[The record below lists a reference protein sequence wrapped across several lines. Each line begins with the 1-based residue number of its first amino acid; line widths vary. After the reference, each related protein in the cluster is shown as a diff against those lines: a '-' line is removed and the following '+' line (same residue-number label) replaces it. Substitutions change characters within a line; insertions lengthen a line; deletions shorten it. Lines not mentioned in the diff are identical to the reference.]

1 VGDVDDLERVIER
14 DGDRLYRLALRITGR
29 HDDAEAA
36 IQSAL
41 RAVAGAPHTLD
52 ADSPLSARIYRAVAR
67 AAHRTRRERSPHA
80 QDIAVE
86 RVIPR
91 LDRDGHFEPMDDWS
105 SRIGERAIDDRLGD
119 VVMDAIDALPVDDR
133 TALILHDLEG
143 ASAADVASILG
154 ADVSTI
160 KTRVHRGRL
169 VVRKRLAEYFESAG
183 VAEG

>member
-1 VGDVDDLERVIER
+1 MDDLDDLERVLER
-14 DGDRLYRLALRITGR
+14 DGDRLYRLALRVTGR

-36 IQSAL
+36 IQRAL
-41 RAVAGAPHTLD
+41 RAVASPPTVD
-52 ADSPLSARIYRAVAR
+52 DDSRLSARIYRAVAR

-80 QDIAVE
+80 RDVAVE

-105 SRIGERAIDDRLGD
+105 TRIGEPAIDDRLGD

-133 TALILHDLEG
+133 TALILHDLEA

-154 ADVSTI
+154 ADVSAI
-160 KTRVHRGRL
+160 KTRVHRARL

-183 VAEG
+183 VER